1 MRALLTGGCGF
12 IGSHTIRL
20 AIESK
25 EIERV
30 VNLDSLTYSGQP
42 MNLQDVADSE
52 KYKFVHGSI
61 NDVDLVSSL
70 CDDENIDVIIH
81 LAAESHVDRSID
93 SIEDFVKTNIDGTR
107 ILLEQI
113 LRSEKKGKQ
122 IHFVHISTDEV
133 YGSLSSED
141 PPFTENSPI
150 RPMNPYSA
158 TKAASDM
165 IVQSFV
171 NTHGISA
178 VITRCSN
185 NYGPNQF
192 PEKLI
197 PLMTLNAISGKSL
210 PI

>member
-1 MRALLTGGCGF
+1 MRALLTGCGF

-70 CDDENIDVIIH
+70 CDDENIDVIIR
-81 LAAESHVDRSID
+81 LLVAGSHVDRSID
-93 SIEDFVKTNIDGTR
+93 STEDFVKTNIDGTR

-113 LRSEKKGKQ
+113 LRSEKKGSKFT
-122 IHFVHISTDEV
+122 FVHISTGRT

-171 NTHGISA
+171 NT
-178 VITRCSN
+178 
-185 NYGPNQF
+185 
-192 PEKLI
+192 
-197 PLMTLNAISGKSL
+197 AIFLQSSRGVPTTTAQINSQRN
-210 PI
+210 

>member
-113 LRSEKKGKQ
+113 LRSEKK
-122 IHFVHISTDEV
+122 EAN
-133 YGSLSSED
+133 SL
-141 PPFTENSPI
+141 
-150 RPMNPYSA
+150 
-158 TKAASDM
+158 
-165 IVQSFV
+165 
-171 NTHGISA
+171 
-178 VITRCSN
+178 CSYFN
-185 NYGPNQF
+185 
-192 PEKLI
+192 
-197 PLMTLNAISGKSL
+197 
-210 PI
+210 